1 MDRAITPYK
10 AVKVLAIMVAIW
22 QLTACGGG
30 SGSTDTANGVSSNS
44 APVVSSSG
52 QVSTG
57 ISQSY
62 DLPLSWVAPMTRAD
76 GSPISLADID
86 GYRVYF
92 GNSSG
97 NYPDSV
103 DVTGGDQTSVTV
115 TGVTAGTYYVVMT
128 TYDINGLESAY
139 SNEIIKTVQ

>member
-10 AVKVLAIMVAIW
+10 AVKVLALMVAIW

-30 SGSTDTANGVSSNS
+30 SGSNDTANGVSSNS

-86 GYRVYF
+86 GYRVYY

-103 DVTGGDQTSVTV
+103 DVTDGDQTSVTV

-128 TYDINGLESAY
+128 AYDINGLESAY
-139 SNEIIKTVQ
+139 SYEIIKTVQ